1 MEKTENL
8 KLNVWEKSDPILV
21 GDFNEDNRKIDAAVG
36 QIMAHA
42 GNCKIVTGTYVGDGK
57 YGRDNPT
64 SITFTGKTAAG
75 LHRQRLQYAR
85 PESHAGSAGIF
96 RRRQQ
101 LLQLQSQ
108 VGGQH
113 TDVVHRHNL
122 FGNRT
127 FSGKSYILLHR
138 IT

>member
-1 MEKTENL
+1 MNKTENL

-36 QIMAHA
+36 PRGQLQNRHR
-42 GNCKIVTGTYVGDGK
+42 NVR
-57 YGRDNPT
+57 GRRKVRQRQPDQYHI
-64 SITFTGKTAAG
+64 SGKTAAG

-85 PESHAGSAGIF
+85 LESHAGSAGIF

-122 FGNRT
+122 FGNCA
-127 FSGKSYILLHR
+127 FGGKSNIPLHR